1 LERQAGLTPKHGEK
15 VQCRDVSTYIREYAL
30 HRPTAPRPSD
40 MTFQRQDHLAEMKEY
55 LIRLESHIRADIS
68 LQHQNSHIELETF
81 FRDLLNQ
88 TFAWNLGNANAKLGL
103 NQDSFDL
110 FDDGD
115 QLAVQVTVTTTAAK
129 IRKTLKSFI
138 GKHDLRYK
146 RLIFVYPVID
156 VPDSKADFAGL
167 LNGYDFAPSRDRIG
181 FGTILQ
187 KAQDMLVDD
196 QEALLQLLRRELK
209 PLGAALQM
217 GVDQTLE
224 TLIAVINYM
233 SSNSPIE
240 QIEFDEQ
247 QPDLQ
252 RKRER
257 FREHTAHILTQYR
270 INQGLHATIQQARQA
285 IGYDSVRVAK
295 IQAWL
300 KIRSIEALQMSGE
313 DVSAAF
319 TQLVNNLLDV
329 AHSRGTNAEETAVR
343 FLLADEFVRCNVFP
357 NPVS

>member
-1 LERQAGLTPKHGEK
+1 
-15 VQCRDVSTYIREYAL
+15 
-30 HRPTAPRPSD
+30 
-40 MTFQRQDHLAEMKEY
+40 MTLQRQDHLTEMTEF
-55 LIRLESHIRADIS
+55 LVRLESHIRADI
-68 LQHQNSHIELETF
+68 LLRHQNSHIELEAF

-88 TFAWNLGNANAKLGL
+88 TFGWKLGNANAKLGP

-110 FDDGD
+110 FDDQGN
-115 QLAVQVTVTTTAAK
+115 LAVQVTVTTTAGK
-129 IRKTLKSFI
+129 IKKTLKSFV
-138 GKHDLRYK
+138 GKHASTYK

-156 VPDSKADFAGL
+156 VPESRADFAAL
-167 LNGYDFAPSRDRIG
+167 LKGYDFDASRDRFG

-187 KAQDMLVDD
+187 KAQDMDVDD
-196 QEALLQLLRRELK
+196 QEALLQLLRKELT
-209 PLGAALQM
+209 PLGKSLQM

-224 TLIAVINYM
+224 TLIAVIKFM
-233 SSNSPIE
+233 SSNSPIAE
-240 QIEFDEQ
+240 IQFDEQ

-257 FREHTAHILTQYR
+257 FREHTSMILSQYR
-270 INQGLHATIQQARQA
+270 INQGLHATVQQAREA

-300 KIRSIEALQMSGE
+300 KIRSIEALQANSQNAA
-313 DVSAAF
+313 DAF
-319 TQLVNNLLDV
+319 TRLVNDLLSV
-329 AHSRGTNAEETAVR
+329 AHSRGTDAEETAVR